1 MFGNIK
7 RKASDHI
14 NNRSKRALPSIPEE
28 ISGNI
33 DKRRTSD
40 RLASKNQ
47 EVNSTTIQSVEM
59 SSAQEIFDSLRIP
72 DVIKDLQTFDGNP
85 KFLPDFLRN
94 VEEILLFIRNTDGT
108 PYGQVLLRAIRNK
121 IIGPANESLNSHLIP
136 LNWDEIKKT
145 LTNLYTDKRDESTL
159 IRELHSIRQYNQT
172 TEQFYNTILDIQSA
186 LLSNIRI
193 RESNQS
199 VQNSKKR
206 LYQDMALNVFLT
218 GLREPLGAIIRA
230 MRPEDLCTALNYC
243 QKEQNITFNKSY
255 RFNSNPYPKPHST
268 QNPYNSMQMQGFQSP
283 PIAYHRQRYTQPN
296 PHYTQNQPSFSQNP
310 FNNYNQNHQYPQIGN
325 SNSGMTRQNTS
336 VTKRNFPPNLSTQ
349 SRFNNRR
356 QNFKIE
362 EINNINNTED
372 DQTERENFNIDDT
385 QNFQTQASEN
395 HWAT

>member
-28 ISGNI
+28 IGGNI

-255 RFNSNPYPKPHST
+255 RFNSNPYP
-268 QNPYNSMQMQGFQSP
+268 
-283 PIAYHRQRYTQPN
+283 N

>member
-14 NNRSKRALPSIPEE
+14 NNRNKRALPSIPEE
-28 ISGNI
+28 VVGNI

-59 SSAQEIFDSLRIP
+59 SNAQEIFDSLRIP

-85 KFLPDFLRN
+85 KFLPDFLKN

-159 IRELHSIRQYNQT
+159 IRELHNIKQYNQT

-193 RESNQS
+193 RESNQT
-199 VQNSKKR
+199 VQNSKKK

-268 QNPYNSMQMQGFQSP
+268 QNPYNSMQMQRFQNS

-310 FNNYNQNHQYPQIGN
+310 FNNYNQTRQYPQIGN

-349 SRFNNRR
+349 NRFNRQ

-385 QNFQTQASEN
+385 QNFRMQASKN